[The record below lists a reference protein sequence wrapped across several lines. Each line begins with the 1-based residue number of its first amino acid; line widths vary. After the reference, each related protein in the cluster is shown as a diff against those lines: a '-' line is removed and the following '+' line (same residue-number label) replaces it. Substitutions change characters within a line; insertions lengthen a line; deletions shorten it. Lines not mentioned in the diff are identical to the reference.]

1 MPSKRTSN
9 YNLCQWEP
17 DDKVLRTDFNADNLA
32 IDAALKNLD
41 TGLAGK
47 ASTSALNSLQSTV
60 TALQN
65 TVSQKQNTSSA
76 VKIAAGTYTGEGLSG
91 QGNARSLNFSAS
103 LGKLPELLIIR
114 ETAGGSD
121 GLILLRGMTQSSMNL
136 SGSLGSGSSVMITWN
151 ESAKTVTWYGTNTTS
166 HFNVEGRV
174 YRYFAIA

>member
-17 DDKVLRTDFNADNLA
+17 EDKVLRADFNADNLA

-65 TVSQKQNTSSA
+65 TVSQKQNVSGA
-76 VKIAAGTYTGEGLSG
+76 VKIAAGTYTGDGLAG
-91 QGNARSLNFSAS
+91 QGNARSLNFSTS

-114 ETAGGSD
+114 GTAGSSE
-121 GLILLRGMTQSSMNL
+121 GLILLRGMTYSAMNL
-136 SGSLGSGSSVMITWN
+136 SGASGSGSTVTLTWN
-151 ESAKTVTWYGTNTTS
+151 DAAKTVTWYGTNSTS
-166 HFNVEGRV
+166 HFNVEGKE
-174 YRYFAIA
+174 YRWFAIA